1 MPDIEKVYDGLTSK
15 NKFLNTLYGIIN
27 RLIKVNDMN
36 DICWRYRDTKRT
48 DFVDKVFEE
57 RGIKLIYDQDRL
69 SQLQQ
74 TAPFVIVAN
83 HPHGIVDGLLLVK
96 LFDRSRQQFKIVVN
110 SYLSP
115 IKSLTDNFLLVDIFD
130 DSTDY
135 AFKFR
140 ACKNILEN
148 IGQGNTVAFFPAA
161 DISRFSLR
169 KFRIED
175 TPWSSTFSKIIS
187 KQKPPILPIY
197 ISGRNSSLFYLLV
210 GLYPPLGKATLI
222 REFFLKRDFSVHVK
236 FGELISKDEL
246 HQKDLGQYLRNKVY
260 NLR

>member
-15 NKFLNTLYGIIN
+15 NRFLNALYGIVN
-27 RLIKVNDMN
+27 RIIKVNEMN
-36 DICWRYRDTKRT
+36 EICWRYRDKKRI

-57 RGIKLIYDQDRL
+57 RGIKLVYDQDRFN
-69 SQLQQ
+69 QLQL
-74 TAPFVIVAN
+74 TKPFVIVAN

-96 LFDRSRQQFKIVVN
+96 LFDPNRKQFKIVVN

-140 ACKNILEN
+140 ACKSILEN
-148 IGQGNTVAFFPAA
+148 ISQGNTLAFFPSG
-161 DISRFSLR
+161 DISRFSFR

-187 KQKPPILPIY
+187 KQKPAILPIY
-197 ISGRNSSLFYLLV
+197 ISGRNSYLFYLLV
-210 GLYPPLGKATLI
+210 SLYPPLGKATLI
-222 REFFLKRDFSVHVK
+222 REFFLKRNFSVHVK

-246 HQKDLGQYLRNKVY
+246 DQKNLGQYLRDQVY